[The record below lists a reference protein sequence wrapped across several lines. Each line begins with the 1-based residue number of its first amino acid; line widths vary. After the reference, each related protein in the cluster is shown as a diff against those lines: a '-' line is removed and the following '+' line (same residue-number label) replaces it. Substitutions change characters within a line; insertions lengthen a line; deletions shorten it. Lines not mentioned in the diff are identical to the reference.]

1 MPLIKVQTSLAAP
14 ASDAVDALLKTL
26 SAELSQQ
33 LGKSE
38 AYVMTALEAETPMTF
53 GGTAD
58 EPVGYVEI
66 KNIGTLTPTQTKAIS
81 QAICQ
86 HLETQLG
93 IPQQRT
99 YIAFADSERHLWGWN
114 GKTFA

>member
-1 MPLIKVQTSLAAP
+1 MPLIKVQTSLSAP
-14 ASDAVDALLKTL
+14 APDAVDTLLTTL
-26 SAELSQQ
+26 STELSLQ

-38 AYVMTALEAETPMTF
+38 AYVMTALEADTPMTF

-66 KNIGTLTPTQTKAIS
+66 KNIGTLTPTQTEALS
-81 QAICQ
+81 QAICK
-86 HLETQLG
+86 HLEQQLG
-93 IPQQRT
+93 IPQART

>member
-1 MPLIKVQTSLAAP
+1 MPLIKVHTSCSAPAAP
-14 ASDAVDALLKTL
+14 DVNGLLSQL

-38 AYVMTALEAETPMTF
+38 AYVMTAFVPDVPMTF

-58 EPVGYVEI
+58 EPVCFVEI
-66 KNIGTLTPTQTKAIS
+66 KNIGTLTPAQTQAMS
-81 QAICQ
+81 QAFCQ
-86 HLETQLG
+86 HLESTLG
-93 IPQQRT
+93 IPKQRT
-99 YIAFADSERHLWGWN
+99 YIEFANAERHLWGWN